1 VPRVRRRPQ
10 HATVVA
16 YLALFVA
23 LGGSSYAAV
32 RIGSTEIVDNS
43 VRSKDIRNNDVR
55 STDVLNGSLLAGDF
69 KAGQLPAGPQ
79 GDSGPQGP
87 QGPPGT
93 TGAPGRAA
101 TSLFAYIRDV
111 GPSGPATVDYG
122 SGVISVDDP
131 DGDSDYVVTFDREL
145 TNCVGVATTGRG
157 EPGGA
162 AAGGVAFGEFVDLGP
177 GGVVQVSLF
186 DGSAAPVR
194 KDGSFMIAVFC

>member
-1 VPRVRRRPQ
+1 V
-10 HATVVA
+10 VVA

-32 RIGSTEIVDNS
+32 RIGSTQIVDNS
-43 VRSKDIRNNDVR
+43 VRSKDLRNNDIR
-55 STDVLNGSLLAGDF
+55 SADVLNGSLLASDF

-79 GDSGPQGP
+79 GDTGP
-87 QGPPGT
+87 QGPPGA

-101 TSLFAYIRDV
+101 TSLFAYIRDM
-111 GPSGPATVDYG
+111 GPSSPATVDYG

-131 DGDSDYVVTFDREL
+131 AGDSDYTVTFDREL

-157 EPGGA
+157 QPGGA
-162 AAGGVAFGEFVDLGP
+162 AAGGVAFGEFVDLSA

-186 DGSAAPVR
+186 DNAGGGVR
-194 KDGSFMIAVFC
+194 RDGSFMIAVFC